1 MNSIMKQ
8 QFLKLTKV
16 ILSTILI
23 IQFISCNNK
32 TQDEISFYD
41 SESEKTLQ
49 KHANIHN
56 FGLEYIKIEAKE
68 ASDVFTKGSL
78 DSVFRELVIW
88 QYGKREADVI
98 LQQIAPFKELV
109 FSGNIPLI
117 SRTKNN
123 VANNITDQANAFA
136 LEALRECMGNISNH
150 LKGFGEDEI
159 FDNKS
164 LLNDLHN
171 IICHSY
177 SIYAKQCSSDINA
190 KALSQT
196 LGVLYGSLEYWTNS
210 NNVEYWSKIYLEEE
224 EKTESCVTFSAT
236 KATENED
243 TDDRTLSKSEWLQ
256 TVAAADAIGAATSGG
271 ALAAACSAAAA
282 LYFDV
287 E

>member
-1 MNSIMKQ
+1 MYTPVQLPPPTKYLIICYLILYTFVHCFPLS
-8 QFLKLTKV
+8 FLAL
-16 ILSTILI
+16 ILI
-23 IQFISCNNK
+23 
-32 TQDEISFYD
+32 
-41 SESEKTLQ
+41 LQ
-49 KHANIHN
+49 
-56 FGLEYIKIEAKE
+56 
-68 ASDVFTKGSL
+68 
-78 DSVFRELVIW
+78 R
-88 QYGKREADVI
+88 
-98 LQQIAPFKELV
+98 
-109 FSGNIPLI
+109 
-117 SRTKNN
+117 
-123 VANNITDQANAFA
+123 
-136 LEALRECMGNISNH
+136 
-150 LKGFGEDEI
+150 
-159 FDNKS
+159 KS
-164 LLNDLHN
+164 LRTNKKFLF
-171 IICHSY
+171 
-177 SIYAKQCSSDINA
+177 YAKQCYSDINA